1 MKSIELWWKLKC
13 IDRFMMELCVEA
25 LHEKE
30 MKQSLYRFSF
40 CQVVFKVVNSN
51 AVGNDEF
58 YIENSNWFKALL
70 TDAIDGIL
78 ERLNNNVL
86 GPLMHTFTF
95 VFFE

>member
-13 IDRFMMELCVEA
+13 IKRLMMKLYVEA

-30 MKQSLYRFSF
+30 MKQRLYRFSF
-40 CQVVFKVVNSN
+40 CQVVSKVVNSN

-58 YIENSNWFKALL
+58 CIENSNWFKALL
-70 TDAIDGIL
+70 TDPIDGIL

-86 GPLMHTFTF
+86 GPLMHMFTF